1 VTVALARFDT
11 RRFDDL
17 VFSKM
22 SETKI
27 PSMAVSIIEDG
38 KVVHTRGYGWKD
50 IGAAL
55 PATER
60 TLYGIGSITKSFV
73 ALAVGKLVESGR
85 MQFHDPVTKFL
96 PLKQKAFE
104 GVEVHHLLSHTS
116 GIPGLGS
123 LEVVLFSAFREYH
136 HWLPIASLGDEASF
150 MDQVDDWAEAKPGEK
165 LFYLNEGF
173 VLLGEIV
180 TKVSGRP
187 WFDFLKAEVLTPL
200 KMPRT
205 FLEKSDI
212 SADADVSVPYA
223 IRGAKVTPT
232 PMPYGSGA
240 AGGMVSNV
248 SDLSNYVT
256 MLLNSGEFDGKRVV
270 TKETLARM
278 ESPYAKWPLENYGGD
293 SYGYGLQIIPDF
305 HGHKIV
311 RHGGSVDVY
320 TADMEYIRDIGSGVV
335 LLSNGTG
342 YSMGLLGMSAVS
354 LLVGADPGELK
365 AVKLDVLL
373 KRLEGQYRTYKDT
386 LFAEVK
392 KVGSFLMLSG
402 EDIGNNIVLVPQRD
416 EDGVATFYTI
426 EGAARMEVAFRFN
439 RYGVEL
445 MFERYRYRR
454 AGPLPPRPETM
465 WPS

>member
-1 VTVALARFDT
+1 MAGFDS

-17 VFSKM
+17 VFSKL

-27 PSMAVSIIEDG
+27 PSVAASIIEDG
-38 KVVHTRGYGWKD
+38 KVIHRRGYGWKD
-50 IGAAL
+50 TSAAL
-55 PATER
+55 PATDR

-73 ALAVGKLVESGR
+73 ALAVGKLVESGK
-85 MQFHDPVTKFL
+85 MEFHDSVTKFL
-96 PLKQKAFE
+96 PLKQKAFD

-136 HWLPIASLGDEASF
+136 HWLPVASLGDEASF
-150 MDQVDDWAEAKPGEK
+150 LDGVDDWVVTKPGEK

-173 VLLGEIV
+173 VLLGEII
-180 TKVSGRP
+180 TRVSGRP
-187 WFDFLKAEVLTPL
+187 WFDFLKMEVLTPL
-200 KMPRT
+200 RMSRT
-205 FLEKSDI
+205 FIEKSDI
-212 SADADVSVPYA
+212 SVDIDVSIPYA

-240 AGGMVSNV
+240 AGGMVSNAA
-248 SDLSNYVT
+248 DLSNYVS
-256 MLLNSGEFDGKRVV
+256 MLLNSGEFEGRTVV
-270 TKETLARM
+270 SKETLAKM
-278 ESPYAKWPLENYGGD
+278 ESPYAKWPLENYGRD

-305 HGHKIV
+305 HGHKVI

-320 TADMEYIRDIGSGVV
+320 TSDMEYVRDIKSGVV

-354 LLVGADPGELK
+354 LLAGVDPGELK
-365 AVKLDVLL
+365 AVKLEVLL
-373 KRLEGQYRTYKDT
+373 KKLEGQYRSYKDT

-402 EDIGNNIVLVPQRD
+402 EDIGNNIVLVPQGD
-416 EDGVATFYTI
+416 EDGVARFFTI
-426 EGAARMEVAFRFN
+426 EGAARMEVNFRFN
-439 RYGVEL
+439 QYGVEL